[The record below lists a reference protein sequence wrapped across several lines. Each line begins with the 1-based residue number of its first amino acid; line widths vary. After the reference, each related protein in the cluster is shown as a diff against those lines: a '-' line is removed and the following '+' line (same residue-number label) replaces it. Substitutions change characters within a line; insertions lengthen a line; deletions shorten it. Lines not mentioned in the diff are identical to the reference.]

1 MSSILL
7 LASLMLGLVE
17 ANPEKT
23 FILPGGAEI
32 EMVWIEP
39 GTFWMGTTEEQEKKL
54 RSRGMWYSYCEYE
67 QPAHQVT
74 ITKGFYLGKYE
85 ITQEQWKSVM
95 GTTSRSALYDV
106 QNSPNNP
113 AVHISCND
121 AQAFIAKLSEAEGG
135 QKGICECGFDP
146 TAI

>member
-39 GTFWMGTTEEQEKKL
+39 GTFMM
-54 RSRGMWYSYCEYE
+54 RM
-67 QPAHQVT
+67 
-74 ITKGFYLGKYE
+74 
-85 ITQEQWKSVM
+85 
-95 GTTSRSALYDV
+95 
-106 QNSPNNP
+106 
-113 AVHISCND
+113 
-121 AQAFIAKLSEAEGG
+121 AQAGHARH
-135 QKGICECGFDP
+135 P
-146 TAI
+146 